1 MENNL
6 KRKLGHSGIEV
17 SAMGMGCWAIGGP
30 ITLQTLPLGWGKVDD
45 EESLRALNK
54 GIEMG
59 INFIDTADVYGAG
72 HSEKLISQVIKG
84 RRDKI
89 VIASKFGMGYNSQT
103 REAVFGIKVT
113 PEYTRKALESSLARL
128 KTDYIDLYQLH
139 IADLNLEAAGL
150 VRDTLEDLV
159 QEGKIRGYGWSTDD
173 EERAEFFAD
182 GENCIAVQHELNVFV
197 GNKKILKLC
206 KERKL
211 ASINRGPLAMGVLT
225 GKYNDQSIVSEDD
238 CRSIV
243 HLLGDEYYMFFE
255 EGKPKAKL
263 LKELEHIGEIL
274 RSDGRTLAQGALA
287 WIWGKSKRTIPIP
300 GFKTVKQVE
309 ENAGALQFGPLNEFQ
324 MGEIKSILKKELVH

>member
-17 SAMGMGCWAIGGP
+17 SAMGLGCWAIGGP
-30 ITLQTLPLGWGKVDD
+30 TNLQSLPLGWGK
-45 EESLRALNK
+45 EEDAESIRALEK

-59 INFIDTADVYGAG
+59 INFIDTADVYSAG

-84 RRDKI
+84 RRDKL
-89 VIASKFGMGYNSQT
+89 VIATKFGMGYNPQT
-103 REAVFGIKVT
+103 KEAVLGIKVT

-139 IADLNLEAAGL
+139 IANLNLEAAGL
-150 VRDTLEDLV
+150 IRDTLEDLV

-173 EERAEFFAD
+173 EERAAFFAD
-182 GENCIAVQHELNVFV
+182 GDNCIAVQHELNVFV

-206 KERKL
+206 KNRKL

-225 GKYNDQSIVSEDD
+225 GKYNNQSIVPEDD

-255 EGKPKAKL
+255 EGKPKSAL
-263 LKELEHIGEIL
+263 LKELEAIGEIL
-274 RSDGRTLAQGALA
+274 RSDGRTLAQGALS
-287 WIWGKSKRTIPIP
+287 WIWGKNKRTIPIP
-300 GFKTVKQVE
+300 GFKTVKQVK
-309 ENAGALQFGPLNEFQ
+309 ENAGALEFGPLTESQ
-324 MGEIKSILKKELVH
+324 MAEIKSILKKELVH

>member
-17 SAMGMGCWAIGGP
+17 SAMGMGCWAIGGR
-30 ITLQTLPLGWGKVDD
+30 TNLQSLPLGWGKVDD
-45 EESLRALNK
+45 AESIRALEK

-72 HSEKLISQVIKG
+72 HSEKLISQVLKG
-84 RRDKI
+84 RRDKL
-89 VIASKFGMGYNSQT
+89 VIATKFGIGYNPKTS
-103 REAVFGIKVT
+103 EAIMGLKVT

-139 IADLNLEAAGL
+139 VANLNLEAAGL
-150 VRDTLEDLV
+150 IRDTLEDLV

-173 EERAEFFAD
+173 EERATFFAD
-182 GENCIAVQHELNVFV
+182 GDNCIAVQHELNVFV

-206 KERKL
+206 KDRKL

-238 CRSIV
+238 CRSII

-255 EGKPKAKL
+255 DGKPKASL
-263 LKELEHIGEIL
+263 LKELEAIGELL
-274 RSDGRTLAQGALA
+274 RSDGRTLAQGALS
-287 WIWGKSKRTIPIP
+287 WIWAKNKRTIPIP

-309 ENAGALQFGPLNEFQ
+309 ENAGALKFGPLTESQ
-324 MGEIKSILKKELVH
+324 MAEIKAILKKELVH